1 MLGVIDIHSIAFINN
16 MAMGVLLVSF
26 KGTPGGVYF
35 LAFFTNKQQSP
46 QLLHDLLH
54 SSPAP

>member
-35 LAFFTNKQQSP
+35 LA
-46 QLLHDLLH
+46 LV
-54 SSPAP
+54 